1 MFFEG
6 YVCDGKNKQAY
17 LHHLYCEGSRAN
29 NVNDYCSFHTSKNIV
44 WAERNERLALSPY
57 SNVLYHLYRIP
68 VLRKLVI
75 RLCRKLEAGDCF
87 SVTLRHLFRDYHHI
101 EIGKY
106 SYGCFIP
113 GVLPPGV
120 SIGNYCS
127 IAGELCVLRRNHPY
141 RRLSQHPFFFNK
153 HLGLVDADTIEEH
166 QDNPLKIGN
175 DVWIGQRV
183 TILPGCREI
192 GDGAII
198 GAGSVVT
205 KDVSPFTVVGGSPAK
220 VICDRFDDGTKQE
233 LMRIK
238 WWDRPIK
245 SLLQTGFQFT
255 DEIDMNTLS
264 KLTLV
269 RSETE
274 EYIAGEP
281 VYKNNI

>member
-1 MFFEG
+1 M
-6 YVCDGKNKQAY
+6 
-17 LHHLYCEGSRAN
+17 
-29 NVNDYCSFHTSKNIV
+29 NDNCNFYTSKNIT

-57 SNVLYHLYRIP
+57 SRVLYHLYRIP
-68 VLRKLVI
+68 ALRKLVI

-87 SVTLRHLFRDYHHI
+87 SVTLRHLFRDYHYI
-101 EIGKY
+101 EVGKY

-153 HLGLVDADTIEEH
+153 HLGLVDEDTIEEH
-166 QDNPLKIGN
+166 LDNPLKIGH
-175 DVWIGQRV
+175 DVWVGQRV

-205 KDVSPFTVVGGSPAK
+205 RDVPPFTVVGGSPAK
-220 VICDRFDDGTKQE
+220 VICDRFSDRIKQE
-233 LMRIK
+233 LLRIK
-238 WWDRPIK
+238 WWDK
-245 SLLQTGFQFT
+245 SVKELIQTGFGFT
-255 DEIDMNTLS
+255 DEVDLS
-264 KLTLV
+264 ALAKLKAMYLENV
-269 RSETE
+269 DHFVDETE
-274 EYIAGEP
+274 
-281 VYKNNI
+281 YKNIV